1 MSEWFYKVIWITCI
15 GAIGAII
22 ACIRCK
28 HCPLHQ
34 WLLLGKCWEKRRQ
47 IEAGKLAKSSVVSL
61 RTHQQERIATFE
73 DVVLVRSLSHGK
85 G

>member
-1 MSEWFYKVIWITCI
+1 MIWVICI
-15 GAIGAII
+15 GAIIAII
-22 ACIRCK
+22 ACIRCNR
-28 HCPLHQ
+28 CPLHQ
-34 WLLLGKCWEKRRQ
+34 WLFLGKCWEKRRQ

-61 RTHQQERIATFE
+61 RAHQQERIATFE